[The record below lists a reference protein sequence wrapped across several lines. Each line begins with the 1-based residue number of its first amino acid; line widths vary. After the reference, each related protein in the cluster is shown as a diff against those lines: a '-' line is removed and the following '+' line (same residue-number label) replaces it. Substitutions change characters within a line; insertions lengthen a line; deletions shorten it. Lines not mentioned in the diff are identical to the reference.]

1 MEPEMSK
8 NEQNEV
14 LAEAVRIEIDD
25 VSGDVFIVFKAKN
38 EKFKREIKENWIKDI
53 EFKIINKKLFQK

>member
-1 MEPEMSK
+1 MSK